1 MDFGLNFSIFYRIAA
16 ILIEDFIT
24 GYLVLHIYNTRNG
37 DIFLST
43 ISEKIF
49 SRAAGKEVKA
59 NDFVIADVD
68 YAMAHDGTS
77 VLAVRSFKE
86 MEIDK
91 VWNPERIVIPFDHLT
106 PANTDTTA
114 ALQADIRGWIKEQN
128 IKNFF
133 DVGEGICHQLMPE
146 KGFALPG
153 KLVVG
158 ADSHTCTYGAF
169 GAFGTGVGA
178 TDMSEIFAS
187 GKLWFRV
194 PESIRITAEGKLNK
208 NVSAKDLT
216 LKIIGTLGV
225 AGATYKAAEFYG
237 NTIENLSMA
246 GRMTLCN
253 MAIEMGAK
261 TGIVPPDK
269 TTFDYL
275 KERVVEEYEPLYAD
289 EDASYAKEYHFDA
302 GELEPQVACPHNVD
316 NVHNI
321 SDIPATRIDQAFIG
335 TCTNGRLEDLEAAA
349 DILRGEKV
357 AVRTI
362 VVPASREVLIE
373 AVRKGIIETL
383 LEAGAIIGS
392 PGCGPCLGGH
402 MGVIGKGEV
411 CISTANRNFKGRMG
425 TGGYIYLG
433 SPATAAAS
441 AITGEITSPADI

>member
-1 MDFGLNFSIFYRIAA
+1 M
-16 ILIEDFIT
+16 
-24 GYLVLHIYNTRNG
+24 
-37 DIFLST
+37 ST

-49 SRAAGKEVKA
+49 SRAAGKEAKA
-59 NDFVIADVD
+59 NDFVIANVD

-77 VLAVRSFKE
+77 ILALKAFRE
-86 MEIDK
+86 MEVEK
-91 VWNPERIVIPFDHLT
+91 AWNPDRIVIPFDHLT

-114 ALQADIRGWIKEQN
+114 GLHQNTRAWIKEQG

-133 DVGEGICHQLMPE
+133 DVGEGICHQLLPE
-146 KGFALPG
+146 NGFVMPG
-153 KLVVG
+153 KLVIG
-158 ADSHTCTYGAF
+158 ADSHSCTYGAF

-178 TDMSEIFAS
+178 TDMAEIFAS
-187 GKLWFRV
+187 GKLWLKV
-194 PESIRITAEGKLNK
+194 PESIKITTEGKLGK
-208 NVSAKDLT
+208 DTYSKDLT
-216 LKIIGTLGV
+216 LKIIGEIGI

-237 NTIENLSMA
+237 DTIENMSMS

-275 KERVVEEYEPLYAD
+275 KGRAVEDYEAVYAD
-289 EDASYAKEYHFDA
+289 DDAAYAKEYHFEA
-302 GELEPQVACPHNVD
+302 KEIEPQIACPHNVD
-316 NVHNI
+316 SVINV
-321 SDIPATRIDQAFIG
+321 SDMPDIKIDQAFIG
-335 TCTNGRLEDLEAAA
+335 TCTNGRLEDLEVAAS
-349 DILRGEKV
+349 ILKGEKV

-362 VVPASREVLIE
+362 VVPASRDVYIKAL
-373 AVRKGIIETL
+373 RMGIIETL
-383 LEAGAIIGS
+383 LESGVTIGP

-402 MGVIGKGEV
+402 LGVIGNGEV

-441 AITGEITSPADI
+441 ALTGEITNPADI

>member
-1 MDFGLNFSIFYRIAA
+1 
-16 ILIEDFIT
+16 
-24 GYLVLHIYNTRNG
+24 
-37 DIFLST
+37 LST

-49 SRAAGKEVKA
+49 SRAAGIQAKA

-77 VLAVRSFKE
+77 ILAVKSFRE
-86 MEIDK
+86 MEVKK
-91 VWNPERIVIPFDHLT
+91 VWDPDRIIIPFDHLT

-114 ALQADIRGWIKEQN
+114 ALHKDIREWLKDQG
-128 IKNFF
+128 IKNFY
-133 DVGEGICHQLMPE
+133 DSGEGICHQLLPE

-153 KLVVG
+153 RLIVG
-158 ADSHTCTYGAF
+158 ADSHSCTYGAF

-178 TDMSEIFAS
+178 TDMAEIFAT

-194 PESIRITAEGKLNK
+194 PESIRITAEGKLGK
-208 NVSAKDLT
+208 HVYAKDLT
-216 LKIIGTLGV
+216 LKIIGTLGI
-225 AGATYKAAEFYG
+225 AGATYKAVEFYG
-237 NTIENLSMA
+237 STIEDLSMS

-261 TGIVPPDK
+261 AGIVPPDR

-275 KERVVEEYEPLYAD
+275 KGRSEENYEPVYAD
-289 EDASYAKEYHFDA
+289 DDAQYSEKYYFDA
-302 GELEPQVACPHNVD
+302 GTLEPQVACPHNVD
-316 NVHNI
+316 NVRNI
-321 SDIPATRIDQAFIG
+321 SELPNTRIDQAFIG

-349 DILRGEKV
+349 NILKGEHV
-357 AVRTI
+357 AVRTLVI
-362 VVPASREVLIE
+362 PASREVFLE

-383 LEAGAIIGS
+383 LEAGATIGT

-425 TGGYIYLG
+425 TGGFVYLA

-441 AITGEITSPADI
+441 ALTGEITSPADI

>member
-1 MDFGLNFSIFYRIAA
+1 
-16 ILIEDFIT
+16 
-24 GYLVLHIYNTRNG
+24 
-37 DIFLST
+37 LST

-49 SRAAGKEVKA
+49 SRAAGKEAKA
-59 NDFVIADVD
+59 NDFVIANVD

-77 VLAVRSFKE
+77 ILALKSFKE
-86 MEIDK
+86 MEVEK

-114 ALQADIRGWIKEQN
+114 GLHHNTRTWVKEQG

-133 DVGEGICHQLMPE
+133 DVGEGICHQLLPE
-146 KGFALPG
+146 NGFALPG
-153 KLVVG
+153 KLVIG
-158 ADSHTCTYGAF
+158 ADSHSCTYGAF

-178 TDMSEIFAS
+178 TDMAEIFAS
-187 GKLWFRV
+187 GKLWLKV
-194 PESIRITAEGKLNK
+194 PESIKITTEGKLGK
-208 NVSAKDLT
+208 HVYPKDLT
-216 LKIIGTLGV
+216 LKIIGKLGI

-237 NTIENLSMA
+237 STIENMSMS

-269 TTFDYL
+269 TTFNYL
-275 KERVVEEYEPLYAD
+275 ENRAMEEYESVYAD
-289 EDASYAKEYHFDA
+289 EDAAYADEYHFNA
-302 GELEPQVACPHNVD
+302 EKIEPQVACPHNVD
-316 NVHNI
+316 SVVNV
-321 SDIPATRIDQAFIG
+321 SDLPETKVDQVFIG
-335 TCTNGRLEDLEAAA
+335 TCTNGRLEDLEVAAS
-349 DILRGEKV
+349 ILKGEQV
-357 AVRTI
+357 VVRTI
-362 VVPASREVLIE
+362 VIPASRDIYLKAI
-373 AVRKGIIETL
+373 RMGIVETL
-383 LEAGAIIGS
+383 LEAGVTMGP

-441 AITGEITSPADI
+441 ALTGQITNPADI

>member
-1 MDFGLNFSIFYRIAA
+1 MA
-16 ILIEDFIT
+16 T
-24 GYLVLHIYNTRNG
+24 NG
-37 DIFLST
+37 VIFLST

-49 SRAAGKEVKA
+49 SRAAGKEAKA
-59 NDFVIADVD
+59 NDFVIANVD

-77 VLAVRSFKE
+77 ILALKSFKE
-86 MEIDK
+86 MEVEK
-91 VWNPERIVIPFDHLT
+91 AWNPERIIIPFDHLT

-114 ALQADIRGWIKEQN
+114 GLHQNTRTWVKEQG
-128 IKNFF
+128 IKNFY
-133 DVGEGICHQLMPE
+133 DIGEGICHQLLPE
-146 KGFALPG
+146 NGFAMPG

-158 ADSHTCTYGAF
+158 ADSHSCTYGAF

-178 TDMSEIFAS
+178 TDMAEIFAA

-194 PESIRITAEGKLNK
+194 PESIKITVEGKLGK
-208 NVSAKDLT
+208 HVYSKDMT
-216 LKIIGTLGV
+216 LKIIGELGV

-237 NTIENLSMA
+237 STIENMSMS

-275 KERVVEEYEPLYAD
+275 KDRAVEDYEAVYAD
-289 EDASYAKEYHFDA
+289 EDATYASEYHFDA
-302 GELEPQVACPHNVD
+302 ENIEPQVACPHNVD
-316 NVHNI
+316 SVMNI
-321 SDIPATRIDQAFIG
+321 SDLPETKVDQAFIG
-335 TCTNGRLEDLEAAA
+335 TCTNGRLEDLEVAAN
-349 DILRGEKV
+349 ILKGEKV

-362 VVPASREVLIE
+362 VVPASREILLE
-373 AVRKGIIETL
+373 ATRMGIIETL
-383 LEAGAIIGS
+383 LEAGVTIGP

-441 AITGEITSPADI
+441 ALTGEISDPSDI